1 MITVTISNSRLPCFP
16 CNIDKF
22 FELIQFLNIS
32 NSTIKKFSLNDLE
45 GFTNLKNVSLDG
57 NNITEFETKSGSS
70 IVIYLKNNNI
80 MFDSNS
86 ISSSNTTKLVMII
99 IVLVILLIGTNAA
112 LLIKIRKNSQIT
124 TNVNSDT
131 ELSVIRY
138 EEVNKNLIYNPL
150 NGIKI
155 DNLYSEVT
163 NYEELVSTKAKD
175 FGHTEVLK
183 NITNSFSKCPS
194 DSTPDLNFI
203 LCVSL
208 LSVIV
213 LLLIVNVILFVNVK
227 KSLKPE
233 KSLKNEPQTYST
245 LYELQNFSRIQDNH
259 YELNSIKNYEGTN
272 DQIGQ
277 LNYSEQQEYE
287 EIPENAYNR
296 SQLSNYADDFYQE
309 SSNLKDTNLDANVDK
324 AAEDFAEGYNQ
335 INGDK
340 NSDSKDD
347 NMLYS

>member
-1 MITVTISNSRLPCFP
+1 MRNCSSCF
-16 CNIDKF
+16 
-22 FELIQFLNIS
+22 
-32 NSTIKKFSLNDLE
+32 FSLAYQKVKE
-45 GFTNLKNVSLDG
+45 C
-57 NNITEFETKSGSS
+57 
-70 IVIYLKNNNI
+70 
-80 MFDSNS
+80 
-86 ISSSNTTKLVMII
+86 
-99 IVLVILLIGTNAA
+99 
-112 LLIKIRKNSQIT
+112 SQD
-124 TNVNSDT
+124 V
-131 ELSVIRY
+131 
-138 EEVNKNLIYNPL
+138 
-150 NGIKI
+150 
-155 DNLYSEVT
+155 
-163 NYEELVSTKAKD
+163 
-175 FGHTEVLK
+175 GHTEVLK
-183 NITNSFSKCPS
+183 NITNSFSTCPS

-233 KSLKNEPQTYST
+233 KSVKNEPQTYST
-245 LYELQNFSRIQDNH
+245 LYELQNLSRIQENH
-259 YELNSIKNYEGTN
+259 CELNIIKKYEGTN

-277 LNYSEQQEYE
+277 LNYSDQQEYE

-309 SSNLKDTNLDANVDK
+309 SSNLKDTNSDANVDK